1 MRADGY
7 DTLPIAVG
15 IVTYSILATRGSYIQ
30 FIGVGMTGTATTWYA
45 KKRKKHYLKMR
56 QMWIIKKIEVSNYVF
71 SLAVI

>member
-7 DTLPIAVG
+7 DTLPIAAG

-45 KKRKKHYLKMR
+45 KNKKETLSKNAPNVDNQENR
-56 QMWIIKKIEVSNYVF
+56 GE
-71 SLAVI
+71 